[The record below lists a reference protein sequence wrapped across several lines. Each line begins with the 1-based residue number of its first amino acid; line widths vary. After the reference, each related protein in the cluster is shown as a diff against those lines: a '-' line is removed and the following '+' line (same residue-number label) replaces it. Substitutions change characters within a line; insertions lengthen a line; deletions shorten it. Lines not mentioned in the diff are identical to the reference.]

1 MRGRKLL
8 IGAVVLAGLAGAAL
22 LIVQHLLGSDLVRQ
36 EIERQLATYLQQ
48 PVSIKGASASIYP
61 NVAVEL
67 VGVTVGEPAAIQIGE
82 LRIVTGLRP
91 LLSRRVDGAS
101 VTVRHGRVSLP
112 IPFSLTPPVGP
123 AVSTSSPGLAVT
135 SVGAIELRDVTLVSG
150 GQEWIVDADCS
161 LVGDRLEVSRIT
173 AEGPST
179 QLQGA
184 GAFSSLAA
192 VQGQFSVR
200 ADPLNFDELLAFG
213 AGLSQPSA
221 SAAAGRTPATPM
233 NLSVTLAA
241 PAGRLASYPFRDLSA
256 TAAITPAALSLSPLS
271 IGAFGGTFSG
281 AIEAR
286 TSGELP
292 QLRMSGNIAG
302 LDVAEVLKAASSQGG
317 ITGRLGGTVSL
328 AASGTQTEGLLRTAR
343 GSIVAAIT
351 DGSMPRMEIVRP
363 IVLAFGK
370 PNGAPPA
377 GSGSAF
383 RRLGGTFRLAGGA
396 VSSDDLSMNAR
407 DFDLAGRGTL
417 QLISG
422 ALTGRADVTLSP
434 ELSAQA
440 GVDLRRYAQEDGRVV
455 VPATFGGTLQQ
466 PSVSLDVAAA
476 TRRALGNELQ
486 RRAKSVL
493 DGLLRRK

>member
-8 IGAVVLAGLAGAAL
+8 VAALVLAGLAAAAL

-67 VGVTVGEPAAIQIGE
+67 VDVTVGQPAAIHIGE
-82 LRIVTGLRP
+82 LRVVTGLRP
-91 LLSRRVDGAS
+91 LLSRRVDDAS

-123 AVSTSSPGLAVT
+123 AVSTSSPGLAVA
-135 SVGAIELRDVTLVSG
+135 SVRAIELRDVTLVSG

-161 LVGDRLEVSRIT
+161 LSGDRLDVSRIT
-173 AEGPST
+173 ARGPST
-179 QLQGA
+179 QLQGE
-184 GAFSSLAA
+184 GAFSSLST
-192 VQGQFSVR
+192 VQGQFSIR
-200 ADPLNFDELLAFG
+200 AEPLNFDELLAFG
-213 AGLSQPSA
+213 SGLSQSTA
-221 SAAAGRTPATPM
+221 RAGSGRAQGAPM
-233 NLSVTLAA
+233 NVRLTVAA
-241 PAGRLASYPFRDLSA
+241 PSGQLASYPFRDLSA
-256 TAAITPAALSLSPLS
+256 TAAITESALTLSPLS
-271 IGAFGGTFSG
+271 VSAFGGTFAG
-281 AIEAR
+281 AIEAG
-286 TSGELP
+286 TSGEVP
-292 QLRMSGNIAG
+292 QLRMSGTIAG

-328 AASGTQTEGLLRTAR
+328 AASGTETERLLRTAR

-351 DGSMPRMEIVRP
+351 DGTMPRMDIVRP

-370 PNGAPPA
+370 PSGAPPA

-383 RRLGGTFRLAGGA
+383 SRLGGTFRMASGT
-396 VSSDDLSMNAR
+396 VVSDDLTMNAR
-407 DFDLAGRGTL
+407 DFDLAGGGTL
-417 QLISG
+417 QLTSG
-422 ALTGRADVTLSP
+422 ALTGRADVALSP

-440 GVDLRRYAQEDGRVV
+440 GVDLRRYAQGDGRVV

-466 PSVSLDVAAA
+466 PSVSLDIAAA

-486 RRAKSVL
+486 RRAKSWM